1 VTSGKTTRTTTREV
15 RPGGEPATSQRAMRA
30 GHHIH
35 FVGIGGI
42 GMSGIAEVLLTLG
55 YAVSGSD
62 LAPSDSTQRLVR
74 RGARV
79 SYGHDPEHVTP
90 GTDVVV
96 ISSAVKYSNPEVVRA
111 RDLRIPV
118 IPRAEMLAELMRVKY
133 GLAVAGTHGK
143 TTTTSLLGAILSEA
157 GLDPTV
163 VIGGKVLSL
172 GTNARLGLG
181 DYMVVEADES
191 DGTFLLLSPTIAVVT
206 NIDPEHL
213 DHYGS
218 VERAADAFLEF
229 VNRVPFYGLAVLC
242 VDSPRVRAL
251 LPRVRKRYVTYG
263 LSPDAE
269 ISARDLVVEGFETRF
284 VATQRGDD
292 LGLVRIGMPGRH
304 VAQNALA
311 TIAAACELGVEFA
324 TTVRALAEFGGIH
337 RRFEVRGTAGG
348 VTVIDDYGH
357 HPEEIRVTL
366 RAAREGLRRRIVVA
380 FQPHRYTRTRDLFDD
395 FLAAFDDADALF
407 LTEIYAAGE
416 DPVEGISG
424 STLAQALNARG
435 HADVRF
441 VASRDELPARIAAE
455 ARDGDVVLMLGA
467 GDIVRLGDDLLAA
480 LAARSA
486 VPPVRVVK

>member
-1 VTSGKTTRTTTREV
+1 
-15 RPGGEPATSQRAMRA
+15 MRS

-62 LAPSDSTQRLVR
+62 LAPSDSTQRLLR
-74 RGARV
+74 LGARI

-96 ISSAVKYSNPEVVRA
+96 ISSAVKFANPEVVRA

-118 IPRAEMLAELMRVKY
+118 IPRAEMLAELMRMKS
-133 GLAVAGTHGK
+133 GIAVAGTHGK
-143 TTTTSLLGAILSEA
+143 TTTTSILGAILSEA

-163 VIGGKVLSL
+163 VIGGKVLAL
-172 GTNARLGLG
+172 GTNAKLGLG
-181 DYMVVEADES
+181 EYMVVEADES

-218 VERAADAFLEF
+218 VEKAADAFLEF
-229 VNRVPFYGLAVLC
+229 TNRVPFYGLAVLC
-242 VDSPRVRAL
+242 IDSPRVRAL
-251 LPRVRKRYVTYG
+251 LPRVRKRFVTYG

-269 ISARDLVVEGFETRF
+269 VSARDLVVEGFETRF
-284 VATQRGDD
+284 VVTLRGED
-292 LGLVRIGMPGRH
+292 LGPVRIGMPGRH
-304 VAQNALA
+304 VAQNVLA
-311 TIAAACELGVEFA
+311 TIAAALEIGVDFA
-324 TTVRALAEFGGIH
+324 TCARALDEFSGIH
-337 RRFEVRGTAGG
+337 RRFEVRGTAAD

-366 RAAREGLRRRIVVA
+366 RAAREGLARRLVVA
-380 FQPHRYTRTRDLFDD
+380 FQPHRFTRTRDLFDD
-395 FLAAFDDADALF
+395 FLAAFDDADTLF
-407 LTEIYAAGE
+407 LTEVYAAGE
-416 DPVEGISG
+416 EPIEGVG
-424 STLAQALNARG
+424 GAALAQAMNARG

-441 VASRDELPARIAAE
+441 VPARDELAEKVAAE
-455 ARDGDVVLMLGA
+455 ARPGDVVLMLGA
-467 GDIVRLGDDLLAA
+467 GDIVKLGDDVLAA
-480 LAARSA
+480 LAARETTPA
-486 VPPVRVVK
+486 VRVVK

>member
-1 VTSGKTTRTTTREV
+1 MSPFRDGPRM
-15 RPGGEPATSQRAMRA
+15 RPGGAPATSERAMRA

-55 YAVSGSD
+55 YTVSGSD
-62 LAPSDSTQRLVR
+62 LAPGDSTHRLEKL
-74 RGARV
+74 GARIA
-79 SYGHDPEHVTP
+79 YGHDPEHVVP

-96 ISSAVKYSNPEVVRA
+96 ISSAVKFANPEVVRA

-157 GLDPTV
+157 ALDPTV
-163 VIGGKVLSL
+163 VIGGKVLSM

-181 DYMVVEADES
+181 EYMVVEADES

-269 ISARDLVVEGFETRF
+269 ISAQDLVVDGFETRF
-284 VATQRGDD
+284 TAMRGGEA
-292 LGLVRIGMPGRH
+292 LGTVRIGMPGRH

-311 TIAAACELGVEFA
+311 TIAAACELGIDFP
-324 TTVRALAEFGGIH
+324 TCVRALGEFRGIH
-337 RRFEVRGTAGG
+337 RRFEVRGTAAG

-366 RAAREGLRRRIVVA
+366 RAAREGLKRRILVA

-395 FLAAFDDADALF
+395 FLAAFDDADVLF

-416 DPVEGISG
+416 DPVEGVSG
-424 STLAQALNARG
+424 AALAHAMNARG
-435 HADVRF
+435 HADVRH
-441 VASRDELPARIAAE
+441 VASRDELATRIAAE

-467 GDIVRLGDDLLAA
+467 GDIVKLGDDVLAA
-480 LAARSA
+480 IAASGA

>member
-1 VTSGKTTRTTTREV
+1 
-15 RPGGEPATSQRAMRA
+15 MRA

-55 YAVSGSD
+55 YSVSGSD
-62 LAPSDSTQRLVR
+62 LAATESTQRLER
-74 RGARV
+74 LGARV
-79 SYGHDPEHVTP
+79 AYGHDPDHVTP

-96 ISSAVKYSNPEVVRA
+96 ISSAVKYANPEVVRA

-118 IPRAEMLAELMRVKY
+118 IPRAEMLAELMRVKS

-143 TTTTSLLGAILSEA
+143 TTTTSILGAILSEA

-163 VIGGKVLSL
+163 VIGGKVLGL

-181 DYMVVEADES
+181 EYMVVEADES

-218 VERAADAFLEF
+218 VERATDAFLEF

-269 ISARDLVVEGFETRF
+269 VSARDLVVQGFETRF
-284 VATQRGDD
+284 VVTLRGSD
-292 LGLVRIGMPGRH
+292 LGAVRIGMPGRH
-304 VAQNALA
+304 VAQNVLA
-311 TIAAACELGVEFA
+311 TVAAALELGVDFA
-324 TTVRALAEFGGIH
+324 TVARALDGFSGIH
-337 RRFEVRGTAGG
+337 RRFEVRGEAAG

-366 RAAREGLRRRIVVA
+366 RAAREGLGRRLLVA
-380 FQPHRYTRTRDLFDD
+380 FQPHRYTRTRDLLDD
-395 FLAAFDDADALF
+395 FLAAFDDADVLF

-416 DPVEGISG
+416 DPIEGVSG
-424 STLAQALNARG
+424 ASLAQALKARG

-441 VASRDELPARIAAE
+441 VAAREELAARIAE
-455 ARDGDVVLMLGA
+455 EVRPGDVVLMLGA
-467 GDIVRLGDDLLAA
+467 GDIVKLGDGVLAA
-480 LAARSA
+480 IAARA
-486 VPPVRVVK
+486 AAPLVRVVK